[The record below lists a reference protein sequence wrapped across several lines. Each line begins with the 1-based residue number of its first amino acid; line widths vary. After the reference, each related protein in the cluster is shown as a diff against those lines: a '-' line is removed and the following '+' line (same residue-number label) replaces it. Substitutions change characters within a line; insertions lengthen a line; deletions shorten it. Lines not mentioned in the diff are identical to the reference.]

1 MREISDNSGA
11 RVQPRPGSGLAPR
24 PGAGFSRPTARGQDR
39 ADPFPAAL
47 AEIEAA
53 FGRLRTLLAFDGESG
68 PRDGV
73 PRRGFYL
80 NILV

>member
-1 MREISDNSGA
+1 MREIGNNGGT
-11 RVQPRPGSGLAPR
+11 RIQLQPGQRPSAWGTRSTG
-24 PGAGFSRPTARGQDR
+24 GHQQER

-53 FGRLRTLLAFDGESG
+53 FSRLKTLLAFDGEKG

-73 PRRGFYL
+73 PQRGFYL